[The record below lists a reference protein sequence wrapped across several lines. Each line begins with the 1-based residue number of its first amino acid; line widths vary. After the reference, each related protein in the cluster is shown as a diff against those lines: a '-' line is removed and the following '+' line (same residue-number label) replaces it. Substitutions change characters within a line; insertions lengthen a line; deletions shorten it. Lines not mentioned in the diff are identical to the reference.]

1 MSEVTTLPTDGYAD
15 ALLGELAYRVMLECK
30 LARDDTVSQSN
41 AVPEAAKYRD
51 TYNADYCALVAP
63 SFDAEVTFV
72 SELRARGRGVERRRS
87 RSRRDPRSRRLAN
100 A

>member
-30 LARDDTVSQSN
+30 LAGDTPHSIECGPRSS
-41 AVPEAAKYRD
+41 EIRD